1 MLRCP
6 CCVSGTAHTEPAP
19 SVQLAAAKGFIHEC
33 LLKFSCIQLP
43 GFWGLGWLFV
53 MVLNKELRFLHWMM
67 RRWSQGCRPRQS
79 QSSGQDADGSSG
91 AACAVR
97 PHRSSLW
104 GAAYLGHHRPC
115 SRQSLSATEL
125 RFAQRGEG
133 FSARPL
139 LAGIVTSGVAGG
151 NDAVWRSHP
160 RRDVLVLCET
170 DQINTMKS
178 P

>member
-1 MLRCP
+1 
-6 CCVSGTAHTEPAP
+6 
-19 SVQLAAAKGFIHEC
+19 
-33 LLKFSCIQLP
+33 
-43 GFWGLGWLFV
+43 
-53 MVLNKELRFLHWMM
+53 M
-67 RRWSQGCRPRQS
+67 RRCSQGCRPRQS
-79 QSSGQDADGSSG
+79 QSSGQDADSSSG

-104 GAAYLGHHRPC
+104 GAAYPGHHRPC
-115 SRQSLSATEL
+115 SHHSLSATEL
-125 RFAQRGEG
+125 LFAQRGEG
-133 FSARPL
+133 FPARPL

-178 P
+178 PWGFWVTDEHLGPVSAEQTWNSLAAVPSVGRRFHLCAVYPTSTLQAADS